1 MQRNDIK
8 GGCGLS
14 GGSCKRGSRNVFKAA
29 YRPPVDAVNTLAIL
43 NGEANHEDFT
53 IVWTR

>member
-14 GGSCKRGSRNVFKAA
+14 GGSCKRGKS
-29 YRPPVDAVNTLAIL
+29 
-43 NGEANHEDFT
+43 
-53 IVWTR
+53 